1 MKKIIILLM
10 LAVTGIQL
18 SKAQRMLPKQK
29 GLEISGGLLSKEISK
44 NYYLSLTLTVN
55 SNNGSYWLWRGE
67 YTHQFSDYRSLQV
80 PFETYT
86 GEIGY
91 SVKMLSN
98 AKKSIALNMGLSA
111 LAGYET
117 INRGD
122 SLLYDGAKI
131 LSKDNLIYGAGLDFS
146 LETYLSDHFVLL
158 LHGRTKIL
166 WGTDLKQFRP
176 STGFGIRYNF

>member
-1 MKKIIILLM
+1 MKKIIIILM
-10 LAVTGIQL
+10 LAMTGIQL
-18 SKAQRMLPKQK
+18 SKAQRMLAKQK
-29 GLEISGGLLSKEISK
+29 GLEIGTGLLSKEVSK
-44 NYYLSLTLTVN
+44 NYYINLTLTMN
-55 SNNGSYWLWRGE
+55 SNNGNYWLWRGE
-67 YTHQFSDYRSLQV
+67 YTHQFSDYKSLQI
-80 PFETYT
+80 PLETYT

-91 SVKMLSN
+91 SVNMLSN
-98 AKKSIALNMGLSA
+98 ARKSIALNGGLSA
-111 LAGYET
+111 VAGYET

-131 LSKDNLIYGAGLDFS
+131 LSKDNFIYGAGLDFS

-176 STGFGIRYNF
+176 SAGLGIRYNF